1 MANNKKDDIKVKAKD
16 YILYQQKH
24 KNRVEIDL
32 NNENVFKAQDLKLK
46 EFKNELKDSINIQS
60 PILNDNKAYNELL
73 DKLGDHVFF
82 NNITSQDAINL
93 VQKELKNK
101 QFRISNIENKVD
113 EIIYQN
119 AVSNANN
126 QYLDEIINKTKNNS
140 ITENELKDLIDKS
153 NKNLN
158 YQYGF
163 KENNKDKFS
172 VKDMQED
179 LQVWKEQKQDDLD
192 FEKINKD
199 TLRTINVDQFASKI
213 TDDNLNKFFKENINE
228 NPLQS
233 FKTAAILNQRKLITN
248 EDIKDQFKYEKA
260 KDFINENLEEIK
272 DLKQDYENAK
282 PLQDIREIDFN
293 KYLASKSTNMLNV
306 YEDYLKNK
314 SNDKSSLINI
324 IDNVDNGLAD
334 FKDNGLED
342 FNTASLSKSVNE
354 RTATNGTINLDT
366 FHTDEG
372 YTVGNA
378 GTNTLKFE
386 NLKKDYTKV
395 FAYNPSDVSKYQLLN
410 VKGERGE
417 FEYKAFT
424 KDEYTNAIQT
434 NLSDDKIKFLIDAKD
449 HRLISEQQFK
459 NIIYASKNDTNVG
472 RDVLTTMVQ
481 NYEKS
486 PISFNQQ
493 IPDIIDI
500 GKNLKNIKDFN
511 GFEEA
516 INNYEGKKEDFTN
529 NQRVKYILN
538 TVKSSDKT
546 ELDRF
551 LKAND
556 TKIPY
561 VSTSIKKEFL
571 ENFNKNSP
579 DIITIKEQSDSLF
592 KGYSTKLDEN
602 SKRFLKDCYTNGII
616 TNTQLRYIAQTT
628 RKPLEVREK
637 VVDSI
642 ISYRG
647 FSDLPKDKFDNPSD
661 EKESDLN
668 RYGNVVIDKKLEISN
683 SNRDFLI
690 KKSKLLK
697 TTLSKQENE
706 NIDYGKFKNLIYNDK
721 EFRNI
726 RRSFENLENENQ
738 DAIKDVTKDILANMR
753 VSYANREKIE
763 NAVET
768 INDLKNQYRKELTF
782 EVYKRNLD
790 RKRVEYILNSK
801 KNHEDLEIRV
811 DHYLKNR
818 QKQYKVQSNE
828 GKIKYIKYDILLK
841 DCLDRTSPN
850 PFHDDINSLL
860 KDEDLGLINSIADK
874 LKVKPY
880 SQDEINI
887 EYSKF
892 YYNTRFIKEYS
903 RLLSKTAN
911 EKHRNQMIS
920 KYNDYASIG
929 INKMRPFIKSS
940 VKATRL
946 GLEKEHENII
956 NVAGMISKHSA
967 KIAKEHLKYQA
978 IDNQIQKIT
987 QSVINKTVKEDT
999 KNRYFKVYDTI
1010 KSQPDTLRNMKN
1022 KVIVDLTA
1030 RYQNSHAF
1038 TTLLMAKKLGIA
1050 TNLKAKELKTF
1061 INSEREIYKN
1071 DPKLH
1076 EKIEF
1081 KGMRKSLQDNLSEKA
1096 RFETNRFFKKYGIN
1110 IELLSTKEKQINY
1123 IKDIAEGNKKM
1134 NFFAKKKLKKI
1145 DKKLDKNKALSE
1157 KYRKQAQRRM
1167 TKAYAY
1173 MIVSRYIQ
1181 AGLKDNQYASDF
1193 YRTARIYSLNY
1204 DIARYLI
1211 ATPFR
1216 ASIFSINFYRL
1227 FKKYYL
1233 ASSRIFRG
1241 RNLRKSQKALF
1252 AALNAKRRKAELIKP
1267 RKKKLSILAL
1277 RALNNVRYVND
1288 YGQDLANAAL
1298 KANSTIIA
1306 AKKVAKATKKVGKE
1320 ITKIPKR
1327 VKKITV
1333 FLAKV
1338 KATITKL
1345 VMAIGKFVAAFVGFV
1360 AANLVPIVA
1369 VSSALIIVLSF
1380 MGSFTI
1386 ITDMFMVREEY
1397 DPATRFYDR
1406 ITKLDYEKNKEAN
1419 KQYKEMLSKA
1429 RTKYNQT
1436 QQGVL
1441 TSPIHVPMVERE
1453 LIQEPFRKKEDD
1465 NNIFIRTDALRLLY
1479 YLETLYSDDN
1489 LEKFTTYDKDMSSK
1503 IERPAQA
1510 FSSTKA
1516 KFANISKDKLKEMD
1530 LGDIATNIRNKAN
1543 GVHGNYEINYPK
1555 ELGGV
1560 QKLKNRSAIEYRD
1573 PVTMLMKIHGE
1584 LHNKAY
1590 SKNITLRRVDVY
1602 GYRKDSSGN
1611 MIRYKKG
1618 TVPIQGNKYGSV
1630 PFDNWYN
1637 PFAIKKFS
1645 QIKDNSPDKMI
1656 YKSNLGIDRL
1666 ALIEG
1671 GGERVSSLDDMMNN
1685 IVYEYENPL
1694 GYEKKTG
1701 EGIGWIRRNPKTY
1714 YSEVDAKVIKNSN
1727 NPYEFPTTYIRRRY
1741 GHEGDQD
1748 KIGFLKSIGMIFD
1761 KNKSVDDD
1769 KDVNT
1774 VIDVVVS
1781 NTGNGTDKQIDP
1793 NASTIYSPMD
1803 GKVMVASNSFKDS
1816 DTKLKQANRMGG
1828 EYVIIK
1834 DVLKKHKFEGDVTDE
1849 DGEKVDL
1856 EEEDKETDKK
1866 KEENKKDTKSEDT
1879 SDESNDEMMIMM
1891 IGGLD
1896 KSSMDSIKDKIVKS
1910 NNNYIVSAGD
1920 PLGTVKLT
1928 QKAQPKPRWNDMSAL
1943 GTTAVNPLTT
1953 NPNDPGSPLYKYNL
1967 TAEEWTRVFKKYFPR
1982 SSMLVENHPH
1992 AAGFFD
1998 EVVAS
2003 EKRTGISPAFMLAII
2018 QTENGGAFGRFGYG
2032 ARVAAEKNNILSWN
2046 ATDINTYTN
2055 ANGFR
2060 NFAECYGFVCNK
2072 LNTLYLTP
2080 GGRYYNGQSVAGV
2093 SKLYCSDSKGWQT
2106 SVSLFMARIYE
2117 AVQKESLGNKHNQTQ
2132 SPNQPVTN
2140 PTENNSIS
2148 PDLVTKV
2155 KVTATGIYPTKENPN
2170 TPNGTPIKKG
2180 IILADGSI
2188 IAKGAKV
2195 EIPGYG
2201 NATVDG
2207 STNDTRGYNIKIAFN
2222 TKKEAIAFGKKS
2234 LEINVH
2240 TKTKLNTNPNEVD
2253 PTKEI
2258 KRTKETANDT
2268 EKYESVLYMNMFY
2281 QYKPGENE
2289 SFINKFLKGEIRRA
2303 YLNPAMRMSSGIID
2317 QKNAKSYMLE
2327 TGWASMQND
2336 FEEFQDSLG
2345 KVDSAPQFTGGYDG
2359 GYGFSGSRE
2368 KSKIGTIPDNL
2379 RVFKPHSTAANWT
2392 GNGSDKGQC
2401 VWYVYNRSRELGGFH
2416 LVRMGDGGKWR
2427 YSADRHECG
2436 TKRIPKPVAGCAL
2449 STTGGAYGHIMF
2461 VEVAFP
2467 DGSVWVSEYN
2477 YIQGEYSER
2486 FLPAGY
2492 IRARNGVFI
2501 DIGVTQNANN
2511 MMKH

>member
-1 MANNKKDDIKVKAKD
+1 
-16 YILYQQKH
+16 
-24 KNRVEIDL
+24 
-32 NNENVFKAQDLKLK
+32 
-46 EFKNELKDSINIQS
+46 
-60 PILNDNKAYNELL
+60 
-73 DKLGDHVFF
+73 
-82 NNITSQDAINL
+82 
-93 VQKELKNK
+93 
-101 QFRISNIENKVD
+101 
-113 EIIYQN
+113 
-119 AVSNANN
+119 
-126 QYLDEIINKTKNNS
+126 
-140 ITENELKDLIDKS
+140 
-153 NKNLN
+153 
-158 YQYGF
+158 
-163 KENNKDKFS
+163 
-172 VKDMQED
+172 
-179 LQVWKEQKQDDLD
+179 
-192 FEKINKD
+192 
-199 TLRTINVDQFASKI
+199 
-213 TDDNLNKFFKENINE
+213 
-228 NPLQS
+228 
-233 FKTAAILNQRKLITN
+233 
-248 EDIKDQFKYEKA
+248 
-260 KDFINENLEEIK
+260 
-272 DLKQDYENAK
+272 
-282 PLQDIREIDFN
+282 
-293 KYLASKSTNMLNV
+293 
-306 YEDYLKNK
+306 
-314 SNDKSSLINI
+314 
-324 IDNVDNGLAD
+324 
-334 FKDNGLED
+334 
-342 FNTASLSKSVNE
+342 
-354 RTATNGTINLDT
+354 
-366 FHTDEG
+366 
-372 YTVGNA
+372 
-378 GTNTLKFE
+378 
-386 NLKKDYTKV
+386 
-395 FAYNPSDVSKYQLLN
+395 
-410 VKGERGE
+410 
-417 FEYKAFT
+417 
-424 KDEYTNAIQT
+424 
-434 NLSDDKIKFLIDAKD
+434 
-449 HRLISEQQFK
+449 
-459 NIIYASKNDTNVG
+459 
-472 RDVLTTMVQ
+472 
-481 NYEKS
+481 
-486 PISFNQQ
+486 
-493 IPDIIDI
+493 
-500 GKNLKNIKDFN
+500 
-511 GFEEA
+511 
-516 INNYEGKKEDFTN
+516 
-529 NQRVKYILN
+529 
-538 TVKSSDKT
+538 
-546 ELDRF
+546 
-551 LKAND
+551 
-556 TKIPY
+556 
-561 VSTSIKKEFL
+561 
-571 ENFNKNSP
+571 
-579 DIITIKEQSDSLF
+579 
-592 KGYSTKLDEN
+592 
-602 SKRFLKDCYTNGII
+602 
-616 TNTQLRYIAQTT
+616 
-628 RKPLEVREK
+628 
-637 VVDSI
+637 
-642 ISYRG
+642 
-647 FSDLPKDKFDNPSD
+647 
-661 EKESDLN
+661 
-668 RYGNVVIDKKLEISN
+668 
-683 SNRDFLI
+683 
-690 KKSKLLK
+690 
-697 TTLSKQENE
+697 
-706 NIDYGKFKNLIYNDK
+706 
-721 EFRNI
+721 
-726 RRSFENLENENQ
+726 
-738 DAIKDVTKDILANMR
+738 
-753 VSYANREKIE
+753 
-763 NAVET
+763 
-768 INDLKNQYRKELTF
+768 
-782 EVYKRNLD
+782 
-790 RKRVEYILNSK
+790 
-801 KNHEDLEIRV
+801 
-811 DHYLKNR
+811 
-818 QKQYKVQSNE
+818 
-828 GKIKYIKYDILLK
+828 
-841 DCLDRTSPN
+841 
-850 PFHDDINSLL
+850 
-860 KDEDLGLINSIADK
+860 
-874 LKVKPY
+874 
-880 SQDEINI
+880 
-887 EYSKF
+887 
-892 YYNTRFIKEYS
+892 
-903 RLLSKTAN
+903 
-911 EKHRNQMIS
+911 
-920 KYNDYASIG
+920 
-929 INKMRPFIKSS
+929 
-940 VKATRL
+940 
-946 GLEKEHENII
+946 
-956 NVAGMISKHSA
+956 
-967 KIAKEHLKYQA
+967 
-978 IDNQIQKIT
+978 
-987 QSVINKTVKEDT
+987 
-999 KNRYFKVYDTI
+999 
-1010 KSQPDTLRNMKN
+1010 
-1022 KVIVDLTA
+1022 
-1030 RYQNSHAF
+1030 
-1038 TTLLMAKKLGIA
+1038 
-1050 TNLKAKELKTF
+1050 
-1061 INSEREIYKN
+1061 
-1071 DPKLH
+1071 
-1076 EKIEF
+1076 
-1081 KGMRKSLQDNLSEKA
+1081 
-1096 RFETNRFFKKYGIN
+1096 
-1110 IELLSTKEKQINY
+1110 
-1123 IKDIAEGNKKM
+1123 
-1134 NFFAKKKLKKI
+1134 
-1145 DKKLDKNKALSE
+1145 
-1157 KYRKQAQRRM
+1157 
-1167 TKAYAY
+1167 
-1173 MIVSRYIQ
+1173 
-1181 AGLKDNQYASDF
+1181 NQYASDF

-1233 ASSRIFRG
+1233 ASSRIFKG

-1267 RKKKLSILAL
+1267 RKKKLSVLAL

-1288 YGQDLANAAL
+1288 YGQDLAGAAL
-1298 KANSTIIA
+1298 KAHSSIIA
-1306 AKKVAKATKKVGKE
+1306 TKKVAKATKKVGKE
-1320 ITKIPKR
+1320 IIKIPKR

-1345 VMAIGKFVAAFVGFV
+1345 VVAVGKFVAAFVGFV

-1369 VSSALIIVLSF
+1369 ISSALIIVLSF

-1530 LGDIATNIRNKAN
+1530 LGDVATNIRNKTN
-1543 GVHGNYEINYPK
+1543 TVYGNYEINYPK

-1761 KNKSVDDD
+1761 KDKSVDDD

-1781 NTGNGTDKQIDP
+1781 NTGNGTDKQIDQ
-1793 NASTIYSPMD
+1793 NASTIYAPMD

-1856 EEEDKETDKK
+1856 EAEDKEADKK
-1866 KEENKKDTKSEDT
+1866 KEEDKKDTKSEDT

-1967 TAEEWTRVFKKYFPR
+1967 TAEEWTRVFRKYFPR
-1982 SSMLVENHPH
+1982 SSMLVENHPN

-2018 QTENGGAFGRFGYG
+2018 QTENGGAFGKFGYG

-2093 SKLYCSDSKGWQT
+2093 SKLYCSDSRGWQT

-2132 SPNQPVTN
+2132 SPDQPVTN

-2222 TKKEAIAFGKKS
+2222 TKEEAIAFGKKS
-2234 LEINVH
+2234 LEIDVH

-2359 GYGFSGSRE
+2359 NYGFAGSRQV
-2368 KSKIGTIPDNL
+2368 SKMGKIPDDI
-2379 RVFKPHSTAANWT
+2379 RVFKPHSTGANWT
-2392 GNGSDKGQC
+2392 NKSPWGEC

-2416 LVRMGDGGKWR
+2416 LVGMGDGGKWR
-2427 YSADRHECG
+2427 YSA
-2436 TKRIPKPVAGCAL
+2436 
-2449 STTGGAYGHIMF
+2449 
-2461 VEVAFP
+2461 
-2467 DGSVWVSEYN
+2467 
-2477 YIQGEYSER
+2477 
-2486 FLPAGY
+2486 
-2492 IRARNGVFI
+2492 
-2501 DIGVTQNANN
+2501 
-2511 MMKH
+2511 